1 MASTKKRSHT
11 NDDAS
16 LPVTKKQLVES
27 KSSLDALLTTS
38 SLQQAEGDE
47 DFRVITGTYE
57 RILYGINAY
66 WTTNDKKQQDRV
78 RKV

>member
-11 NDDAS
+11 NDDDS

-27 KSSLDALLTTS
+27 KSSIDALLSSS

-66 WTTNDKKQQDRV
+66 WAPTNDKKQQD
-78 RKV
+78 KVK